1 MARPYIAIVIFR
13 PIRVIRV
20 QKSILRIPCILR
32 EAKSSPD
39 GVAATV
45 VHIHLHIEVA
55 CSNIVGRIHAR
66 LEEHAVIVVLVAV
79 RCAWAQ
85 RWPMR

>member
-1 MARPYIAIVIFR
+1 MARPYAAVMIFR
-13 PIRVIRV
+13 EIRVIRV
-20 QKSILRIPCILR
+20 HKKIIPRILCILR

-55 CSNIVGRIHAR
+55 GGNIVG
-66 LEEHAVIVVLVAV
+66 
-79 RCAWAQ
+79 
-85 RWPMR
+85 

>member
-1 MARPYIAIVIFR
+1 MARPYVAIVIFR
-13 PIRVIRV
+13 EIRVIRV
-20 QKSILRIPCILR
+20 HKKKILRVPRILR

-55 CSNIVGRIHAR
+55 GGNIVG
-66 LEEHAVIVVLVAV
+66 
-79 RCAWAQ
+79 
-85 RWPMR
+85 

>member
-1 MARPYIAIVIFR
+1 MARPYAAVIIFR

-55 CSNIVGRIHAR
+55 GGNIVG
-66 LEEHAVIVVLVAV
+66 
-79 RCAWAQ
+79 
-85 RWPMR
+85 